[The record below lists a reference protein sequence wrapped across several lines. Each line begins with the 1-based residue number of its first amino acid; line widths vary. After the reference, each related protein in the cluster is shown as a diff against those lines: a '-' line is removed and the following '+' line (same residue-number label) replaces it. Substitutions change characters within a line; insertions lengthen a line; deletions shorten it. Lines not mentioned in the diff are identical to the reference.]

1 MMRGERETWV
11 RLQDAA
17 ARVVAGLGRPARA
30 GLRRAVAQPHSARA
44 RPRKEKAMA
53 TASAVPVPASHL
65 DVARDAEPATRMA
78 NAAMAAK
85 LPFDDVAAFEAAK
98 RGLIAAV
105 PEGMVRTAGGTVL
118 WNLGEYAF
126 IDGAL
131 APATVNP
138 SLWRMAR
145 LNLANGLFKVTD
157 RLYQL
162 RGFDISNMTVIE
174 GDSGLI
180 VIDPLTTAEV
190 ARAALAHFQA
200 HRPKKPVIAVIY
212 THSHIDHYGGVHGV
226 IDEADVKTGKV
237 AVIAPT
243 GFMEAVAGENVLAG
257 LPMARRAQFQFG
269 GLLPRGPRGQ
279 VDAGLGKGVARG
291 TPGLIAPTRSIVE
304 PVEEHTIDGVRIV
317 FQLAP
322 ETEAPAEM
330 HMFYPELGVLNMAEN
345 ACPLLHNFIPLR
357 GAVARDPRIWAKYIG
372 DAIALYAP
380 QAEILIGQHHWPVWG
395 RAAVLDHLEAQRD
408 LYKHIHD
415 QTLRYMNKGWRP
427 AEIAE
432 AIDLPP
438 GLSAR
443 WSVRGYYGSV
453 SHNVKAVYQ
462 RYLSWYDGNPCN
474 LHPLPPARAAI
485 KFVAYMGGAAAV
497 IARARADFANGE
509 YRWVAQVMKEVVYA
523 EPRNIEARTL
533 CADAL
538 EQMGYQAESAT
549 WRNALLYGAQEL
561 RHGVFPLPARSALSA
576 DMLAGLSSDIFFDMV
591 AIRLDPTKAA
601 GQSMVV
607 NWHFT
612 DRGEILALTLKHCTL
627 SHRLGEWSDAA
638 VASITTTR
646 GTLDDVMLG
655 KTTIPQALDSGALKV
670 DGDAARLA
678 ALFAML
684 DHPPGLMFDVLTPGG
699 A

>member
-1 MMRGERETWV
+1 MAGE
-11 RLQDAA
+11 
-17 ARVVAGLGRPARA
+17 
-30 GLRRAVAQPHSARA
+30 
-44 RPRKEKAMA
+44 
-53 TASAVPVPASHL
+53 SAVPVPALHL
-65 DVARDAEPATRMA
+65 DVARDAEPATRAA
-78 NAAMAAK
+78 NAAMAAR
-85 LPFDDVAAFEAAK
+85 LPFGEVADFEAAK
-98 RGLIAAV
+98 RGLIAPV
-105 PEGMVRTAGGTVL
+105 PEGMVRTDKGTML

-145 LNLANGLFKVTD
+145 LNLANGLFKVTE

-180 VIDPLTTAEV
+180 LIDPLTTAEV
-190 ARAALAHFQA
+190 SRAALAHYFV
-200 HRPKKPVIAVIY
+200 HRPKKPVAAVIY
-212 THSHIDHYGGVHGV
+212 THSHVDHYGGVRGV
-226 IDEADVKTGKV
+226 ADEADVLAGKV
-237 AVIAPT
+237 PVIAPA
-243 GFMEAVAGENVLAG
+243 GFMEAVSGENVLAG
-257 LPMARRAQFQFG
+257 MPMARRAQFQFG
-269 GLLPRGPRGQ
+269 TMLPRGPRGQ
-279 VDAGLGKGVARG
+279 VDAGLGKGIARG
-291 TPGLIAPTRSIVE
+291 TPGLIAPTRSIVQ
-304 PVEEHTIDGVRIV
+304 PVEEHTIDGVKII

-330 HMFYPELGVLNMAEN
+330 HMFYPQLGVLNMAEN

-372 DAIALYAP
+372 DAIALYGADT
-380 QAEILIGQHHWPVWG
+380 EILIGQHHWPTWG
-395 RAAVLDHLEAQRD
+395 REAVLDHLEAQRD

-415 QTLRYMNKGWRP
+415 QTLRYMNRGWRP

-438 GLSAR
+438 GLAER

-474 LHPLPPARAAI
+474 LHALPPGPTSV
-485 KFVAYMGGAAAV
+485 KLVEYMGGAAAV

-523 EPRNIEARTL
+523 EPANIEARAL

-549 WRNALLYGAQEL
+549 WRNAFLYGAQEL
-561 RHGVFPLPARSALSA
+561 RHGVFQLPARVAMGA
-576 DMLAGLSSDIFFDMV
+576 DTLAGLTNDVFFDMM
-591 AIRLDPTKAA
+591 AIRLDPAKAA
-601 GQSMVV
+601 GWSMVI

-612 DRGEILALTLKHCTL
+612 DRKERLALTLRNCTL
-627 SHRLGEWSDAA
+627 THRLGEWAA
-638 VASITTTR
+638 AAATSITTTR
-646 GTLDDVMLG
+646 GTLDAIVLG
-655 KTTIPQALDSGALKV
+655 KLKVPDALASGALKI
-670 DGDAARLA
+670 DGDPSQLA
-678 ALFAML
+678 ALFAMF
-684 DHPPGLMFDVLTPGG
+684 DQPSGLMFDILTRGEGRP
-699 A
+699 

>member
-1 MMRGERETWV
+1 M
-11 RLQDAA
+11 AA
-17 ARVVAGLGRPARA
+17 
-30 GLRRAVAQPHSARA
+30 
-44 RPRKEKAMA
+44 
-53 TASAVPVPASHL
+53 ASAVPVPASHL
-65 DVARDAEPATRMA
+65 DVARDAEPATKAA

-85 LPFDDVAAFEAAK
+85 LPVGEVADFEAAR
-98 RGLIAAV
+98 RGLIAPV

-126 IDGAL
+126 IDGEL

-180 VIDPLTTAEV
+180 LIDPLTTAEV
-190 ARAALAHFQA
+190 ARAALAHYFA
-200 HRPKKPVIAVIY
+200 HRPKKPVVAVIY
-212 THSHIDHYGGVHGV
+212 THSHVDHYGGVRGV
-226 IDEADVKTGKV
+226 IDEADVAAGKI
-237 AVIAPT
+237 AVIAPD

-257 LPMARRAQFQFG
+257 MPMARRAQFQFG
-269 GLLPRGPRGQ
+269 SMLPRGPRGQ
-279 VDAGLGKGVARG
+279 VDAGLGKGIARG
-291 TPGLIAPTRSIVE
+291 TTGLIAPTRSIVQ
-304 PVEEHTIDGVRIV
+304 PVEEHTVDGIRIV

-330 HMFYPELGVLNMAEN
+330 HMFYPQLGVLNMAEN
-345 ACPLLHNFIPLR
+345 ACPVLHNFIPLR
-357 GAVARDPRIWAKYIG
+357 GAVARDPRIWARYIG
-372 DAIALYAP
+372 DAIALYGPAT
-380 QAEILIGQHHWPVWG
+380 EILIGQHHWPTWG
-395 RAAVLDHLEAQRD
+395 REAVLDYLAAQRD

-438 GLSAR
+438 GLAER
-443 WSVRGYYGSV
+443 WAVRGYYGSV

-474 LHPLPPARAAI
+474 LHPLPPAQAAR
-485 KFVAYMGGAAAV
+485 KLVEYMGGAAAA
-497 IARARADFANGE
+497 IARGKADFARGE

-523 EPRNIEARTL
+523 EPANIEARAL

-549 WRNALLYGAQEL
+549 WRNAFLYGAQEL
-561 RHGVFPLPARSALSA
+561 RHGVFQLPARIGMGA
-576 DMLAGLSSDIFFDMV
+576 DVLAGLTSDVFFDMM
-591 AIRLDPTKAA
+591 AIRVDPAKAA
-601 GQSMVV
+601 GQSTVL

-612 DRGEILALTLKHCTL
+612 DRDEKLVVTLSHCTL
-627 SHRLGEWSDAA
+627 SHRMGEWSDAA
-638 VASITTTR
+638 AASITMAR
-646 GTLDDVMLG
+646 STLDQMVLG
-655 KTTIPQALDSGALKV
+655 KIAAPEALASGALKV
-670 DGDAARLA
+670 DGDLSRFA

-684 DHPPGLMFDVLTPGG
+684 DQPPGLMFDIITPGEG
-699 A
+699 RP